1 MYSCCRA
8 GTSLQLRL
16 KQGVFS
22 NVNDINIFL
31 MIFMHEPP
39 LQASS
44 SPILRVLEWLMK
56 TCRKNLQIALSGCI
70 LLVRTLS
77 QGLCA
82 VFGDGKSHKVL
93 FARQKGR

>member
-8 GTSLQLRL
+8 ETSLQLRL

-31 MIFMHEPP
+31 MIFTHEPP

-44 SPILRVLEWLMK
+44 SPILRIHIGPIQSRIK
-56 TCRKNLQIALSGCI
+56 
-70 LLVRTLS
+70 
-77 QGLCA
+77 
-82 VFGDGKSHKVL
+82 
-93 FARQKGR
+93 